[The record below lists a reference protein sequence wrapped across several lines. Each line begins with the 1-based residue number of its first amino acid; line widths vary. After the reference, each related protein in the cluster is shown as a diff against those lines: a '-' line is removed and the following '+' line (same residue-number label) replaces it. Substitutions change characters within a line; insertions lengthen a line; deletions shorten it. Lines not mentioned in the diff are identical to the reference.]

1 MQTVSLL
8 LFFLTFC
15 RYLVKKQ
22 TSRST
27 FVFYRRYDQNANRF
41 FASFFLNKIA
51 IFSPIFLETFYALK
65 ILVILL
71 KNRRQ
76 DPRLFFIEGMTKMQT
91 GSLLLFFLTKSQFV
105 SPIFLDT
112 FYSLKNLVILL
123 KNRRQAPRLFF
134 IEGMTKM
141 QTGSLLLFF
150 LTFCRYL
157 VKKQTSRSMSVFYRR
172 YDQNANR
179 FFASFLPNKIAIF
192 SPIFLDTFYS
202 LKKYNYFHHNPTRK
216 AKEQKLMDPSPTS
229 ISS

>member
-1 MQTVSLL
+1 MSSVWHFDVILLKNRRQDPRLFFIEGMTKMQTVSLL

-15 RYLVKKQ
+15 RYIVKKQ
-22 TSRST
+22 TSRFTS
-27 FVFYRRYDQNANRF
+27 VFYRRYDQNANRF

-51 IFSPIFLETFYALK
+51 IFSPIFLDTFYALK

-91 GSLLLFFLTKSQFV
+91 V
-105 SPIFLDT
+105 
-112 FYSLKNLVILL
+112 
-123 KNRRQAPRLFF
+123 
-134 IEGMTKM
+134 
-141 QTGSLLLFF
+141 SLLLFF

-157 VKKQTSRSMSVFYRR
+157 VKKQTSRSTSVFYRR